1 MNDKILYN
9 TPMNQGRS
17 MVYKLLS
24 SLFAKELDQQ
34 LLQELTA
41 SQAQAFFAQ
50 LASDPLLS
58 QDIETINSVLNSTL
72 NSVNTDHALLELAA
86 DYCGLFLVGTK
97 HSASPYASVY
107 LNDNAVAKDDVLLFG
122 EQHQQMQTYLKQS
135 QLTVQ
140 SEFPE
145 PSDHIAVILAYVAHQ
160 ACACDD
166 STQLSFIRQY
176 LHAWLPRFVDRLTSV
191 DTGQFYSAI
200 AHLTLAWVESDCEG
214 LKGAQ

>member
-58 QDIETINSVLNSTL
+58 QDIETINS
-72 NSVNTDHALLELAA
+72 A
-86 DYCGLFLVGTK
+86 
-97 HSASPYASVY
+97 
-107 LNDNAVAKDDVLLFG
+107 
-122 EQHQQMQTYLKQS
+122 
-135 QLTVQ
+135 
-140 SEFPE
+140 
-145 PSDHIAVILAYVAHQ
+145 
-160 ACACDD
+160 
-166 STQLSFIRQY
+166 
-176 LHAWLPRFVDRLTSV
+176 
-191 DTGQFYSAI
+191 
-200 AHLTLAWVESDCEG
+200 
-214 LKGAQ
+214 

>member
-17 MVYKLLS
+17 IVYKLLS

-34 LLQELTA
+34 LLQ

-97 HSASPYASVY
+97 HSASPYASLY
-107 LNDNAVAKDDVLLFG
+107 LNDNAVAKDDVLLFD

>member
-97 HSASPYASVY
+97 HSASPYASLY
-107 LNDNAVAKDDVLLFG
+107 LNDNAVAKDDILLFD

>member
-1 MNDKILYN
+1 
-9 TPMNQGRS
+9 
-17 MVYKLLS
+17 
-24 SLFAKELDQQ
+24 
-34 LLQELTA
+34 
-41 SQAQAFFAQ
+41 
-50 LASDPLLS
+50 
-58 QDIETINSVLNSTL
+58 
-72 NSVNTDHALLELAA
+72 
-86 DYCGLFLVGTK
+86 
-97 HSASPYASVY
+97 
-107 LNDNAVAKDDVLLFG
+107 
-122 EQHQQMQTYLKQS
+122 MQTYLKQS

-200 AHLTLAWVESDCEG
+200 AHLTLAWVESDCVG